1 MNKKQFL
8 TLLRNVQKT
17 EKWSAFSD
25 GNTGITKR
33 IIEKHERFKFLSETE
48 LSDAIKQLKQF
59 DINQLWDKQFWGLNK
74 QDSICAVASEPYQS
88 LLRIKSAN

>member
-8 TLLRNVQKT
+8 ELLRNVQKT
-17 EKWSAFSD
+17 LFWSD
-25 GNTGITKR
+25 YITFNPLTKNL
-33 IIEKHERFKFLSETE
+33 ISKQQKFVFLSETE